1 MSLAEAAWSLLE
13 RARAAYRDDPRA
25 AAFLDARLAALS
37 GPLRVAAVGPA
48 GSGRSTLLDAIVGE
62 PFTARA
68 DRLVVDWPG
77 AVELIDG
84 QADADAVLVLLPRPA
99 PPFPDEL
106 DPVAAI
112 AVLARAD
119 ELGGGRVDAMVSA
132 RGLAR
137 RHARGELGALCQ
149 DVVAVSGL
157 TALAAATMT
166 RAEGAAIEALAA
178 TPRPE
183 LDAALLSVDRFT
195 SSALPVPAAERGALV
210 ERFGLFAVR
219 LAVSLARRSAD
230 VVAELSRASGIGEV
244 RTAVAECFADRADV
258 LRARTALAGVA
269 AVLRADPR
277 PQVAADLERVTA
289 SAHELRELRLLAG
302 LRSGR
307 VSLDGLGEDAVTEA
321 RGLLGAAGPDRAA
334 ACPDPYAALVRWR
347 AWSLDAGLTDA
358 QRRAAAVVAR
368 SCAGVVSRSAR

>member
-1 MSLAEAAWSLLE
+1 MTFPDAVRSLLD
-13 RARAAYRDDPRA
+13 RARTAYRDDPRA
-25 AAFLDARLAALS
+25 TAFLDARRAALS

-48 GSGRSTLLDAIVGE
+48 GSGRSTLLDAILGE

-68 DRLVVDWPG
+68 DRVVVDWPG

-84 QADADAVLVLLPRPA
+84 DADADAFLVLLPRPA
-99 PPFPDEL
+99 PPFPDAL

-132 RGLAR
+132 RQLAR
-137 RHARGELGALCQ
+137 RHARGELGARCQ

-166 RAEGAAIEALAA
+166 AAEDAALRALADV
-178 TPRPE
+178 PRAE
-183 LDAALLSVDRFT
+183 LDAALMSVDRFT
-195 SSALPVPAAERGALV
+195 ASALPVPSADRVALV

-219 LAVSLARRSAD
+219 LALSLARRSAD
-230 VVAELSRASGIGEV
+230 LPAELARASGIGEV
-244 RTAVAECFADRADV
+244 RAAVAECFADRADA
-258 LRARTALAGVA
+258 LRARSALA
-269 AVLRADPR
+269 AVEKVVRADPR
-277 PQVAADLERVTA
+277 PAVAAELERVTA

-307 VSLDGLGEDAVTEA
+307 VSLDVLGDAAVTEA

-334 ACPDPYAALVRWR
+334 ACDDPYAALVRWR
-347 AWSLDAGLTDA
+347 AWSLDGALTDA

-368 SCAGVVSRSAR
+368 SCAGLVSRSAR